1 MKNIFHKT
9 VKKVRETAAKV
20 SRTVKEEPTLIF
32 AGVALTAV
40 GVTLIG
46 TMLEFA
52 KPNKTSGNGQVFLY
66 NVETVLDAVQNARD
80 AFKAGYEAEPDA
92 DAVNLVKYGF
102 TRDSAEVLSMLGL
115 CDGPEVK
122 RGNIRM
128 FYPTPD
134 EKDQVAFGQ
143 TIQTEKPDA

>member
-1 MKNIFHKT
+1 MKNIFRKT
-9 VKKVRETAAKV
+9 VQKVRNTAGKV
-20 SRTVKEEPTLIF
+20 TRTVKEEPSLIF
-32 AGVALTAV
+32 AGVALTAI

-52 KPNKTSGNGQVFLY
+52 KPNKTSGNGQVFFY

-80 AFKAGYEAEPDA
+80 AFKAGHEAEPDA

-122 RGNIRM
+122 RGNVYM
-128 FYPTPD
+128 TYNTPD
-134 EKDQVAFGQ
+134 EKEPFYFGQ

>member
-1 MKNIFHKT
+1 MKNIFRKT
-9 VKKVRETAAKV
+9 VKKVRETAGKV
-20 SRTVKEEPTLIF
+20 TRTVKEEPTLIF

-122 RGNIRM
+122 RGNVYM
-128 FYPTPD
+128 TYHTPD
-134 EKDQVAFGQ
+134 EKEPFYFGQ
-143 TIQTEKPDA
+143 TIQTEEPNA

>member
-1 MKNIFHKT
+1 MKNIFRKT

-122 RGNIRM
+122 RGHIHM
-128 FYPTPD
+128 FYHTPD
-134 EKDQVAFGQ
+134 EKDQCHFGQ
-143 TIQTEKPDA
+143 NIQTEEPDA

>member
-1 MKNIFHKT
+1 MKNIFRKT

-80 AFKAGYEAEPDA
+80 AFKAGCEAEPDS

-122 RGNIRM
+122 RGNVYM
-128 FYPTPD
+128 TYHTPD
-134 EKDQVAFGQ
+134 EKEPFRFGQ
-143 TIQTEKPDA
+143 TIKAEEPDA

>member
-1 MKNIFHKT
+1 MKNIFRKAVQKVRNTT
-9 VKKVRETAAKV
+9 VKVT
-20 SRTVKEEPTLIF
+20 RTVKEEPSLIF

-52 KPNKTSGNGQVFLY
+52 KPTKTSGNGQVFLY

-80 AFKAGYEAEPDA
+80 AFKAGHEAEPDA

-115 CDGPEVK
+115 CDSPEVK
-122 RGNIRM
+122 RGNIHM
-128 FYPTPD
+128 IYHTPD
-134 EKDQVAFGQ
+134 EKDQWHFGQ
-143 TIQTEKPDA
+143 TIQTEEPNA

>member
-1 MKNIFHKT
+1 MKNIFRKT

-20 SRTVKEEPTLIF
+20 SRTLKEEPTLIF

-52 KPNKTSGNGQVFLY
+52 KPTKTSDNGQVFLY

-122 RGNIRM
+122 RGNIHM
-128 FYPTPD
+128 FYHAPD
-134 EKDQVAFGQ
+134 EKDQCHFGQ
-143 TIQTEKPDA
+143 TMQTEKPDA

>member
-1 MKNIFHKT
+1 MKNIFRKT

-32 AGVALTAV
+32 AGVTLTAV

-80 AFKAGYEAEPDA
+80 AFKAGHEAEPDA

-122 RGNIRM
+122 RGNIYM
-128 FYPTPD
+128 TYHTPD
-134 EKDQVAFGQ
+134 EKEPFHFGQ
-143 TIQTEKPDA
+143 TIQTENTDA

>member
-1 MKNIFHKT
+1 MKNIFRKT

-52 KPNKTSGNGQVFLY
+52 KPTKTSGNGQVFFY

-80 AFKAGYEAEPDA
+80 AFKTGYEAEPDA

-122 RGNIRM
+122 RGNVYM
-128 FYPTPD
+128 TYHTPD
-134 EKDQVAFGQ
+134 EKEPFYFGQ

>member
-1 MKNIFHKT
+1 MKNIFRKT
-9 VKKVRETAAKV
+9 IQKVHNTAGKV
-20 SRTVKEEPTLIF
+20 TRTVKEEPSLIF

-52 KPNKTSGNGQVFLY
+52 KPTKTSGNGQVFLY

-80 AFKAGYEAEPDA
+80 AFKAGHEAEPDA

-122 RGNIRM
+122 RGRIYM
-128 FYPTPD
+128 TYYTPD
-134 EKDQVAFGQ
+134 ETDQYHFGV
-143 TIQTEKPDA
+143 TMQTEEPNA

>member
-1 MKNIFHKT
+1 MKNIFRKT
-9 VKKVRETAAKV
+9 VQKVRETAAKV

-52 KPNKTSGNGQVFLY
+52 KPNKTSDNGQVFLY

-122 RGNIRM
+122 RGNVYM
-128 FYPTPD
+128 TYHTPD
-134 EKDQVAFGQ
+134 EKKPFYFGQ

>member
-1 MKNIFHKT
+1 MKNIFRKT

-80 AFKAGYEAEPDA
+80 AFKAGYEAEPDV

-122 RGNIRM
+122 LGNVYM
-128 FYPTPD
+128 TYNTPD
-134 EKDQVAFGQ
+134 EKEPFYFGQ
-143 TIQTEKPDA
+143 IIQTEKPDA

>member
-1 MKNIFHKT
+1 MKNIFRKT

-52 KPNKTSGNGQVFLY
+52 KPTKTSGNGQVFLY

-122 RGNIRM
+122 RGNIHM
-128 FYPTPD
+128 FYHTPD
-134 EKDQVAFGQ
+134 EKEPFCFGQ
-143 TIQTEKPDA
+143 DIQTETPNA

>member
-1 MKNIFHKT
+1 MKNIFRKT

-122 RGNIRM
+122 RGNVYM
-128 FYPTPD
+128 TYHTPD
-134 EKDQVAFGQ
+134 EKEPFYFGQ